1 MVATLK
7 MPAKLATLGLLKLKS
22 LWNKDYDI
30 IISVHDVINEILL
43 SEPNYTVDVVMWPQS
58 GNSSISLG
66 KSS

>member
-7 MPAKLATLGLLKLKS
+7 MPAKLATLGLFKLKS

-43 SEPNYTVDVVMWPQS
+43 SEPNYTVDVVMWP
-58 GNSSISLG
+58 
-66 KSS
+66 

>member
-43 SEPNYTVDVVMWPQS
+43 SEPNYTVDVVMWPVW
-58 GNSSISLG
+58 
-66 KSS
+66 

>member
-1 MVATLK
+1 MVVTLK

-43 SEPNYTVDVVMWPQS
+43 SEPNYTVDVVMWPVW
-58 GNSSISLG
+58 
-66 KSS
+66 